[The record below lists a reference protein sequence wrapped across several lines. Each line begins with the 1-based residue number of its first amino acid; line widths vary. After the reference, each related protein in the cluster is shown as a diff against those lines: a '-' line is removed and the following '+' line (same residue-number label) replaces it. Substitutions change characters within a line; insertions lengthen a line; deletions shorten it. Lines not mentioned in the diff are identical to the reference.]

1 MGDELGVVTCRM
13 GDRRGT
19 ASRVYCFRN
28 LWIAEERSWIDMG
41 DCEVVAMA
49 IGWLF
54 LRVIALQ
61 GVDREAFLALA
72 FEFGLDT
79 PGTGLLFGR
88 TTYIL

>member
-1 MGDELGVVTCRM
+1 
-13 GDRRGT
+13 
-19 ASRVYCFRN
+19 
-28 LWIAEERSWIDMG
+28 MG